1 MVFTN
6 AQHRP
11 GLASCLR
18 DTRASA
24 GLSLRELAR
33 RAATSHPTLLAYEQ
47 GKKVPSV
54 AVYMRI
60 LEACGYAVDLHL
72 HPRVRDRDGLA
83 RGEELQQVL
92 ELAEQFPVRL
102 ERRMGYPRFGST

>member
-6 AQHRP
+6 AQHHP

-24 GLSLRELAR
+24 GLSLRELAS

-102 ERRMGYPRFGST
+102 ERRMRYPRFGST